1 MNKSVKDK
9 KSVFYCSSFVT
20 IITAVVF
27 MIPEAYATESNQ
39 SSVVSNLN
47 LSNTAA
53 ADAIDMTVRG
63 IATNNLDRLMSETIL
78 PVLSNSSNSKIAA
91 NENNQTTLGSIAS
104 GQDSMDNIVT
114 ISNDQKQKEA
124 QVQNDQLATN
134 AGSRNITSSP
144 EVLIMDP
151 AQRSRGDGNA
161 RSIADNGTILLQFQN
176 PMAADIVNRLEKIE
190 AIIQNYMTRNEINV
204 TAKSIEKSNNQLID
218 ELSAIKSSISRSSI
232 LPAVAD
238 VDSTAKSIEKSNNQL
253 IDELSEIRSSNV
265 WTGITSGALAAG
277 IVSAVAVLVLSRLNG
292 DNRINLSEMRLRR

>member
-1 MNKSVKDK
+1 
-9 KSVFYCSSFVT
+9 
-20 IITAVVF
+20 
-27 MIPEAYATESNQ
+27 MISEAYATESNQ

-151 AQRSRGDGNA
+151 PQRSRGDGNA